1 MVTEAAPHDPYGP
14 FVTRTRAEWARLSS
28 TLPVQVTEEMV
39 RAARSSQDTIDV
51 DQVRQVYAPLT
62 ELISLYVR
70 HTGGLY
76 ATTHDFLNL
85 RDHRTPFVIGVAG
98 SVSVGKSTT
107 SRMLKALLAQTPGHP
122 RVDLV
127 TTDGFLYPN
136 AVLEERGLMAR
147 KGFPESYDRAAL
159 LRFVMAVKS
168 GEAEVAAPVYSH
180 LIYDIVPD
188 EQIVIRRPQILIV
201 EGLNVLQPPRR
212 RLDGYLSLAISDFF
226 DFSVYVDAA
235 QGHLRQWYIERFM
248 MLRDTAFTDPH
259 SYFRRYADLD
269 DEQAAQTAGTIWDT
283 INGPN
288 LMSNILPTRGRATV
302 ILRKDGHHDIEWI
315 RIRKV

>member
-1 MVTEAAPHDPYGP
+1 MPSEPAPHDPYGP
-14 FVTRTRAEWARLSS
+14 YVSRTRDEWARLSN
-28 TLPVQVTEEMV
+28 TLPVHVTEEMV

-51 DQVRQVYAPLT
+51 EQVRQVYAPLT

-70 HTGGLY
+70 HTGDLY
-76 ATTHDFLNL
+76 ATTHDFLDL
-85 RDHRTPFVIGVAG
+85 RERRTPFVIGVAG

-107 SRMLKALLAQTPGHP
+107 SRLLKSLLAQTPGHP
-122 RVDLV
+122 HVDLV

-136 AVLEERGLMAR
+136 SILEERGLMAR

-159 LRFVMAVKS
+159 LRFVMEVKS
-168 GEAEVAAPVYSH
+168 GASEVTAPVYSH

-188 EQIVIRRPQILIV
+188 DVVVIRRPQILIV

-212 RLDGYLSLAISDFF
+212 RMDGFMSLSVSDFF

-235 QGHLRQWYIERFM
+235 QRNLRQWYIERFM
-248 MLRDTAFTDPH
+248 VLRRTAFADPN
-259 SYFRRYADLD
+259 SYFRRFSELD
-269 DEQAAQTAGTIWDT
+269 DDEAVATAGNVWDT

-288 LMSNILPTRGRATV
+288 LMANILPTRGRATV
-302 ILRKDGHHDIEWI
+302 ILRKDARHDIEWI

>member
-1 MVTEAAPHDPYGP
+1 MASEPTDPYGP
-14 FVTRTRAEWARLSS
+14 YVSRTREEWAQLAQS
-28 TLPVQVTEEMV
+28 LPVHVTDEMV

-51 DQVRQVYAPLT
+51 AQVRQVYAPLT

-70 HTGGLY
+70 HTGDLY
-76 ATTHDFLNL
+76 STTHDFLDL
-85 RDHRTPFVIGVAG
+85 SERRTPFVIGVAG

-107 SRMLKALLAQTPGHP
+107 SRLLKALLAQTPGHP

-136 AVLEERGLMAR
+136 HELLARDIMDR

-159 LRFVMAVKS
+159 LRFVMEVKS
-168 GEAEVAAPVYSH
+168 GAEEVAAPVYSH
-180 LIYDIVPD
+180 LLYDIVPD
-188 EQIVIRRPQILIV
+188 ERVVVRCPQILIV

-212 RLDGYLSLAISDFF
+212 RTDGFLSLAVSDFF

-235 QGHLRQWYIERFM
+235 TPDLRRWYVERFM
-248 MLRDTAFTDPH
+248 GLRETAFKNPE

-269 DEQAAQTAGTIWDT
+269 DQDAVATAGTIWDT

-288 LMSNILPTRGRATV
+288 LMANILPTRGRATV
-302 ILRKDGHHDIEWI
+302 ILRKDAHHDIDWI